1 MIRKTSVFFFFLIY
15 YVPNGGGVVVAG
27 TGVVVEA
34 FRGLAVAGITVNKTL
49 NKTCISL
56 SILNTVTEKFAT
68 KNRIF

>member
-34 FRGLAVAGITVNKTL
+34 FRGLAVAGITVNKT
-49 NKTCISL
+49 I
-56 SILNTVTEKFAT
+56 E
-68 KNRIF
+68 